1 MPQAYIIYTARI
13 RYVYCKYT
21 SHSPKAYGFYDYVT
35 SFMSFCHFAAL
46 RNGFFLI
53 VPRFYYCRRVKM
65 TGLPRLRD
73 KFLRK
78 KWFHLI
84 FMITFAPFKGIR

>member
-1 MPQAYIIYTARI
+1 
-13 RYVYCKYT
+13 
-21 SHSPKAYGFYDYVT
+21 
-35 SFMSFCHFAAL
+35 MSFCHFAAL

-53 VPRFYYCRRVKM
+53 VPRFYYCRRMEK
-65 TGLPRLRD
+65 TALPRLRD

-78 KWFHLI
+78 KRFPLI

>member
-1 MPQAYIIYTARI
+1 
-13 RYVYCKYT
+13 
-21 SHSPKAYGFYDYVT
+21 
-35 SFMSFCHFAAL
+35 MSFCHFAAL

-78 KWFHLI
+78 K
-84 FMITFAPFKGIR
+84 

>member
-35 SFMSFCHFAAL
+35 SFMSFCHFAAVL
-46 RNGFFLI
+46 REFFQTFLTVTI
-53 VPRFYYCRRVKM
+53 V
-65 TGLPRLRD
+65 G
-73 KFLRK
+73 
-78 KWFHLI
+78 
-84 FMITFAPFKGIR
+84 A

>member
-1 MPQAYIIYTARI
+1 
-13 RYVYCKYT
+13 
-21 SHSPKAYGFYDYVT
+21 
-35 SFMSFCHFAAL
+35 MSFCHFAAL

-53 VPRFYYCRRVKM
+53 VPRFYYRRRMEK
-65 TGLPRLRD
+65 TALPRSRN